1 MKLLYL
7 AGLIVCAF
15 AFFMASCPSSM
26 AREDLVVQ
34 YLKAENGPDLGLFTV
49 KKVNLEAHGD
59 RSDEYIVSFRGSIY
73 CGTAGCSHEVLQVR
87 NRKVTKLLDIV
98 THSIELIEDQSRNGM
113 KGLMLGGSRGDAIWA
128 FDGQEYQHVKNL
140 REQQASPSS
149 ASSDPASGWGAQ
161 PDARPSPPP
170 NVREV
175 QSALNYLGFCVGPV
189 DGIMGRKTRDAIASF
204 KRNRREWTAKTE
216 TSGMITDQ
224 FVRVLRRTRAE
235 QGSGSDRCAAMAR
248 AVHRGVVVR
257 DVPGVYVQ
265 VVRRSGYLF
274 RIILSL
280 QPNRA
285 FQMRMT
291 QQDRQM
297 GGGSLFEMGVGTV
310 VGTYSNDG
318 DGVTLHVSKSNIPN
332 IDRILV
338 YKFLDHDTLRENGG
352 GVYKR
357 AR

>member
-1 MKLLYL
+1 MKHLYL

-15 AFFMASCPSSM
+15 AVIMASCHSSI

-34 YLKAENGPDLGLFTV
+34 YLKAENGSDLGLFTV

-98 THSIELIEDQSRNGM
+98 THSIDLIEDRSRNGM

-140 REQQASPSS
+140 REQKASPSPSS
-149 ASSDPASGWGAQ
+149 ASSNPASGWGAQ
-161 PDARPSPPP
+161 PDTRPSPPP
-170 NVREV
+170 NVREI

-224 FVRVLRRTRAE
+224 FVRVQRRTRAE

-248 AVHRGVVVR
+248 AVHRGVV
-257 DVPGVYVQ
+257 
-265 VVRRSGYLF
+265 
-274 RIILSL
+274 
-280 QPNRA
+280 
-285 FQMRMT
+285 
-291 QQDRQM
+291 
-297 GGGSLFEMGVGTV
+297 
-310 VGTYSNDG
+310 GTYIYNSPTAT
-318 DGVTLHVSKSNIPN
+318 GVLHSLLTLHPN
-332 IDRILV
+332 NHFEINARLGPPPEKHVALIRGYYEQQGILV
-338 YKFLDHDTLRENGG
+338 ILETRQSDAPTFPPHMALKILDNGDLLSEFSEP
-352 GVYKR
+352 YKR
-357 AR
+357 LP